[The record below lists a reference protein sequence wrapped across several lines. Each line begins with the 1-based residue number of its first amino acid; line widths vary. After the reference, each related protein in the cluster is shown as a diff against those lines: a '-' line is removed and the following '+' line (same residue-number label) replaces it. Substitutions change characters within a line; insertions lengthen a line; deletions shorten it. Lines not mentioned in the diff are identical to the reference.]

1 VCVCVCFGLLSF
13 WFWFGFG
20 SYSFCFFL
28 VLTHSVFFLVL
39 THSFSFF
46 WFWYTFRCSGV
57 WFIPSIPTTAEQN
70 RKKRENKKIRRET
83 FLRSQYPVVE
93 EWQPIE
99 DDGHFCLS
107 GKIFND
113 PRFVDGSP
121 IVTSGLVWIDHLL
134 AKTARSKYVLGTPS
148 VDYMRFREQHA
159 LGPISTKRF
168 HYACY

>member
-1 VCVCVCFGLLSF
+1 MLSRTRGQVFTFGAPDLAMVNTMAFLICLGGRRAGFDPSALKRYPQCPPLLHRIARSE
-13 WFWFGFG
+13 
-20 SYSFCFFL
+20 
-28 VLTHSVFFLVL
+28 
-39 THSFSFF
+39 
-46 WFWYTFRCSGV
+46 R
-57 WFIPSIPTTAEQN
+57 
-70 RKKRENKKIRRET
+70 KKIRRET

-99 DDGHFCLS
+99 DDGLFCLS

-113 PRFVDGSP
+113 TRFVDGSP

-148 VDYMRFREQHA
+148 VDYIRFREQHT

>member
-1 VCVCVCFGLLSF
+1 M
-13 WFWFGFG
+13 
-20 SYSFCFFL
+20 
-28 VLTHSVFFLVL
+28 
-39 THSFSFF
+39 
-46 WFWYTFRCSGV
+46 
-57 WFIPSIPTTAEQN
+57 PTTAEQN
-70 RKKRENKKIRRET
+70 RRKRENKKIRRET

-99 DDGHFCLS
+99 DDGLFCLS